1 LSSDFVSAESSAML
15 GDKLRLVASTSRPGF
30 EPVKA
35 EVKKGD
41 DVVVSVRLKHKATGK
56 PVTGAVIVQT
66 RIDMSPDAMEEMV
79 SPLTPVP
86 SSDPGVYSF
95 KTDLSMQGRWLLSIA
110 AKAQGEPETIV
121 GKIVFRATR

>member
-1 LSSDFVSAESSAML
+1 ML
-15 GDKLRLVASTSRPGF
+15 GDKPRLVASTSRPGF

-79 SPLTPVP
+79 SPLPPVP

-95 KTDLSMQGRWLLSIA
+95 RKVHGSA
-110 AKAQGEPETIV
+110 VP
-121 GKIVFRATR
+121 TRTPMAC